1 MGKVIFGW
9 QGHLSVGK
17 VIFRGQCHFLVAKV
31 INLVGKVGGREPGVI
46 GPGFRVESSGF
57 RV

>member
-9 QGHLSVGK
+9 QGQLSVGK

-31 INLVGKVGGREPGVI
+31 INLVGKVGGRERGVI
-46 GPGFRVESSGF
+46 GPGFRVQNSGF